1 MRDIESRL
9 QEVFRQRDSHLADIT
24 GNLVSAAEGEDVD
37 SVYVTSAHPGEG
49 KTTMSV
55 GMAYGLEATVTQKVA
70 LVEANMRS
78 PAFQRVFDIPDGEL
92 EATLENLST
101 CGPTCR
107 NVTATL
113 RHEGE
118 TAATN
123 VSLDMRLTANGTQVW
138 SGTRSIGRLEGD
150 ETVRWVQSAD
160 VGFGGSGTVL
170 ENDGYVT
177 VWFEVG
183 HADGSETLRKRVKVA

>member
-1 MRDIESRL
+1 MRRRQWIAGFLLVLVGVPVLLAVLGVPVHLLPKLVLGGGPEVS
-9 QEVFRQRDSHLADIT
+9 QEEPGF
-24 GNLVSAAEGEDVD
+24 
-37 SVYVTSAHPGEG
+37 AH
-49 KTTMSV
+49 V
-55 GMAYGLEATVTQKVA
+55 GDG
-70 LVEANMRS
+70 
-78 PAFQRVFDIPDGEL
+78 PARF

-138 SGTRSIGRLEGD
+138 SGTRSIGRLEPGA
-150 ETVRWVQSAD
+150 TVGWVQSAD
-160 VGFGGSGTVL
+160 VGFGGSGTVMK
-170 ENDGYVT
+170 NDGYVT
-177 VWFEVG
+177 IWFEIN
-183 HADGSETLRKRVKVA
+183 HAGESETLKTRLKAA